1 MGVTVSAK
9 GSSVKE
15 IEEGDEMSAQ
25 TKVEV
30 TRGVFDP
37 RTYKQVDKQNW
48 ARKRKPEWMATT
60 GQIHFVRERT
70 VASQE
75 RELEDERRAQ
85 AAQDEASQEL
95 KADVQQQ
102 EDPAPVP
109 VKVEIAPKKQPV
121 QWVGR
126 KRSDIT
132 RDGGFM
138 GYFGRTV

>member
-1 MGVTVSAK
+1 
-9 GSSVKE
+9 
-15 IEEGDEMSAQ
+15 MSAQ

-85 AAQDEASQEL
+85 AAQDDASQEL
-95 KADVQQQ
+95 KADVQLQ

>member
-15 IEEGDEMSAQ
+15 KEEGDKMSAL
-25 TKVEV
+25 
-30 TRGVFDP
+30 
-37 RTYKQVDKQNW
+37 
-48 ARKRKPEWMATT
+48 KRKPEWMATT
-60 GQIHFVRERT
+60 GKIHFVRERT

-75 RELEDERRAQ
+75 RELEERRAE

-95 KADVQQQ
+95 KTDVQ
-102 EDPAPVP
+102 ENPAPVP
-109 VKVEIAPKKQPV
+109 VKVELAPKKQPV

-132 RDGGFM
+132 REGGFM

>member
-1 MGVTVSAK
+1 MGLQSAK
-9 GSSVKE
+9 GTLVKQVK
-15 IEEGDEMSAQ
+15 MSAQ

-37 RTYKQVDKQNW
+37 RTYKQ
-48 ARKRKPEWMATT
+48 ATT

-75 RELEDERRAQ
+75 RELEEERRAEVG
-85 AAQDEASQEL
+85 QDEPCQEL
-95 KADVQQQ
+95 KPELQ
-102 EDPAPVP
+102 EDPAPAP
-109 VKVEIAPKKQPV
+109 AKVELVAPIKKQPV

-132 RDGGFM
+132 REGGFM

>member
-1 MGVTVSAK
+1 MGTTSK
-9 GSSVKE
+9 GTLVKQVK
-15 IEEGDEMSAQ
+15 MSAQ

-37 RTYKQVDKQNW
+37 RTYKQVDKENW

-75 RELEDERRAQ
+75 RELEEEERRA
-85 AAQDEASQEL
+85 EASQES
-95 KADVQQQ
+95 KVDEQ
-102 EDPAPVP
+102 EDSAPVP
-109 VKVEIAPKKQPV
+109 VKVELVAAKKQPV
-121 QWVGR
+121 QWGGR

-132 RDGGFM
+132 REGGFM

>member
-1 MGVTVSAK
+1 
-9 GSSVKE
+9 
-15 IEEGDEMSAQ
+15 
-25 TKVEV
+25 
-30 TRGVFDP
+30 
-37 RTYKQVDKQNW
+37 
-48 ARKRKPEWMATT
+48 
-60 GQIHFVRERT
+60 

-95 KADVQQQ
+95 KADVQLQ